1 MRVIWATLSLEKV
14 RFVLDDERCN
24 EKTSDRAK
32 SNRASGIDV
41 IEAVIWDFGGVFT
54 TSPFEAFARYESDRG
69 IPIGVIRKI
78 NSTNHENNAWAM
90 FERAAVDFAGFDA
103 AFAAEA
109 RTLGY
114 EIPGRDVLAL
124 LAGDFRPDM
133 IEALRRIKTRF
144 KTGCITNNMPADA
157 SGAVATSRSIYSRD
171 IMQLFDEVIES
182 SKVGIRKPDPR
193 IYLMMCEKLG
203 VKPDA
208 CVYLDDLGGNLK
220 PARAM
225 GMTTIK
231 VENGPQAIAELEA
244 ATGMKLT

>member
-1 MRVIWATLSLEKV
+1 
-14 RFVLDDERCN
+14 
-24 EKTSDRAK
+24 
-32 SNRASGIDV
+32 V

-54 TSPFEAFARYESDRG
+54 TSPFEAFARYEREND
-69 IPIGVIRKI
+69 IPVGVIRKI

-90 FERAAVDFAGFDA
+90 FERSDIDFAGFDA

-109 RTLGY
+109 MVLGY
-114 EIPGRDVLAL
+114 RIPGRDVVAL
-124 LAGDFRPDM
+124 LAGEFRPEM

-157 SGAVATSRSIYSRD
+157 AGGGTAAHRSIYARE
-171 IMQLFDEVIES
+171 IMEMFDVVIES
-182 SKVGIRKPDPR
+182 SKIGIRKPDPR
-193 IYLMMCEKLG
+193 IYTMMCEKLG

-208 CVYLDDLGGNLK
+208 CVYIDDLGGNLK

-231 VENGPQAIAELEA
+231 VESGPQAIAELEA
-244 ATGMKLT
+244 ATGMNLSRA

>member
-1 MRVIWATLSLEKV
+1 M
-14 RFVLDDERCN
+14 
-24 EKTSDRAK
+24 
-32 SNRASGIDV
+32 

-54 TSPFEAFARYESDRG
+54 TSPFEAFARYERERG
-69 IPIGVIRKI
+69 IPVGVIRKI

-90 FERAAVDFAGFDA
+90 FERSAIDFAGFDA

-109 RTLGY
+109 SVLGY
-114 EIPGRDVLAL
+114 QIPGRDVVAL
-124 LAGDFRPDM
+124 LAGEFRPDM

-144 KTGCITNNMPADA
+144 KTGCITNNMPSDEAG
-157 SGAVATSRSIYSRD
+157 SVATSRSIYSRE
-171 IMQLFDEVIES
+171 IMELFDELIES

-193 IYLMMCEKLG
+193 IYMMMCEKLG

-208 CVYLDDLGGNLK
+208 CVYLDDLGSNLN

-231 VENGPQAIAELEA
+231 VQSGPQAIAELEA
-244 ATGMKLT
+244 AAGMKLI